1 MVLYYTGTGNS
12 LHIAQRISHA
22 LGDTLLNMNE
32 RIKAQDFSPLEPCEK
47 LIIVTPTYGWRIP
60 RLVEKWID
68 ETEFYGDELSA
79 WFIMSCG
86 SEIGNAAKYNARLCE
101 RKGFAYMGTEQVIM
115 PENYVAMFAVPE
127 RDEAIKI
134 VATRTG
140 QIADAAE
147 RIANGE
153 PFTAE
158 PVKLIDRIYS
168 NIVNPLFYKCFV
180 KDSKFYVKDSCISC
194 GKCAREC
201 PTHSISIENGRPV
214 WGGHCTHCMACICD
228 CPAAA
233 IEYGKASIG
242 KPRYHCPVEA
252 E

>member
-1 MVLYYTGTGNS
+1 MILYFSGTGNS
-12 LHIAQRISHA
+12 EYIARRIA
-22 LGDTLLNMNE
+22 KATGDEILSLTE
-32 RIKAQDFSPLEPCEK
+32 RIRNGNAAAVRTERLVF
-47 LIIVTPTYGWRIP
+47 VTPTYGWRIP

-134 VATRTG
+134 VAARTG

-158 PVKLIDRIYS
+158 PVKLIDRIS
-168 NIVNPLFYKCFV
+168 VIGSRIAISDAGVGITMCEAAMKGASLNVFINTKLM
-180 KDSKFYVKDSCISC
+180 KD
-194 GKCAREC
+194 RELAEDMNFKADKMLAEAAQ
-201 PTHSISIENGRPV
+201 IEEETFGRVMDAVRP
-214 WGGHCTHCMACICD
+214 
-228 CPAAA
+228 
-233 IEYGKASIG
+233 
-242 KPRYHCPVEA
+242 
-252 E
+252 

>member
-1 MVLYYTGTGNS
+1 
-12 LHIAQRISHA
+12 
-22 LGDTLLNMNE
+22 
-32 RIKAQDFSPLEPCEK
+32 
-47 LIIVTPTYGWRIP
+47 
-60 RLVEKWID
+60 
-68 ETEFYGDELSA
+68 
-79 WFIMSCG
+79 
-86 SEIGNAAKYNARLCE
+86 
-101 RKGFAYMGTEQVIM
+101 M

-134 VATRTG
+134 VAARTG
-140 QIADAAE
+140 QLMDAAE

-168 NIVNPLFYKCFV
+168 DIVNPLFYKCFV

>member
-1 MVLYYTGTGNS
+1 MILYFSGTGNS
-12 LHIAQRISHA
+12 EYIARRIA
-22 LGDTLLNMNE
+22 KAIGDEILSLNE
-32 RIKAQDFSPLEPCEK
+32 RIRNGNAAAVRTERLVF
-47 LIIVTPTYGWRIP
+47 VTPTYGWRIP

-134 VATRTG
+134 VAARTG
-140 QIADAAE
+140 QLMDAAE

-158 PVKLIDRIYS
+158 PVKLID
-168 NIVNPLFYKCFV
+168 
-180 KDSKFYVKDSCISC
+180 
-194 GKCAREC
+194 
-201 PTHSISIENGRPV
+201 SIENGRPV